1 MVGSRVVYKALNCYY
16 LVPITKVGYTSG
28 NMSKGTIAF
37 LLGIFL
43 ILLPYLG
50 IPSLWKQY
58 TYVALGIILVLLGYA
73 LRRAQYFREID
84 SGNGERN
91 GETFVE
97 TTQNL
102 FTQTK
107 E

>member
-1 MVGSRVVYKALNCYY
+1 
-16 LVPITKVGYTSG
+16 
-28 NMSKGTIAF
+28 MSKGTIAF
-37 LLGIFL
+37 LLGIIL

-50 IPSLWKQY
+50 IPSSWKQY
-58 TYVALGIILVLLGYA
+58 AYVGLGVVLVLLGYA

-84 SGNGERN
+84 QGNGERG

-102 FTQTK
+102 FAQTK
-107 E
+107 EE

>member
-1 MVGSRVVYKALNCYY
+1 MATQPGL
-16 LVPITKVGYTSG
+16 GYTNL

-37 LLGIFL
+37 LLGILL

-58 TYVALGIILVLLGYA
+58 AYVGLGIALVLLGYA
-73 LRRAQYFREID
+73 LRRTQYFQEID
-84 SGNGERN
+84 NGNGERG

-102 FTQTK
+102 FSHAK
-107 E
+107 VE

>member
-1 MVGSRVVYKALNCYY
+1 
-16 LVPITKVGYTSG
+16 
-28 NMSKGTIAF
+28 MSKGTLAF
-37 LLGIFL
+37 LLGIIL

-50 IPSLWKQY
+50 IPSVWKNY
-58 TYVALGIILVLLGYA
+58 LYVGLGVVLILLGYG

-84 SGNGERN
+84 QGNGERS

-102 FTQTK
+102 FAQTK
-107 E
+107 VE

>member
-1 MVGSRVVYKALNCYY
+1 
-16 LVPITKVGYTSG
+16 
-28 NMSKGTIAF
+28 MSKGTLAF
-37 LLGIFL
+37 LLGIIL

-58 TYVALGIILVLLGYA
+58 AYVGLGVVLVLLGYA
-73 LRRAQYFREID
+73 LRRAQYYREID
-84 SGNGERN
+84 QGNGERS

-107 E
+107 TE

>member
-1 MVGSRVVYKALNCYY
+1 
-16 LVPITKVGYTSG
+16 
-28 NMSKGTIAF
+28 MSKGTIAF
-37 LLGIFL
+37 LLGIVL

-50 IPSLWKQY
+50 IPSSWKQY
-58 TYVALGIILVLLGYA
+58 VYVGLGVVLVLLGYA

-84 SGNGERN
+84 QGNGERS

-102 FTQTK
+102 FAQPK
-107 E
+107 SE

>member
-1 MVGSRVVYKALNCYY
+1 
-16 LVPITKVGYTSG
+16 
-28 NMSKGTIAF
+28 MSKGTIAF
-37 LLGIFL
+37 LLGIIL

-50 IPSLWKQY
+50 IPSSWKQY
-58 TYVALGIILVLLGYA
+58 VYVGLGVVLVLLGYA

-84 SGNGERN
+84 QGNGERS

-102 FTQTK
+102 FAQPK
-107 E
+107 SE

>member
-1 MVGSRVVYKALNCYY
+1 
-16 LVPITKVGYTSG
+16 
-28 NMSKGTIAF
+28 MSKGSITF
-37 LLGIFL
+37 FLGIVL

-58 TYVALGIILVLLGYA
+58 AYVILGIVLVLLGYA

-84 SGNGERN
+84 QGNGERS

-102 FTQTK
+102 FSNTK
-107 E
+107 TE

>member
-1 MVGSRVVYKALNCYY
+1 M
-16 LVPITKVGYTSG
+16 
-28 NMSKGTIAF
+28 AF
-37 LLGIFL
+37 LLGILL

-50 IPSLWKQY
+50 IPSVWKQY

-73 LRRAQYFREID
+73 LRRAQYFHEID
-84 SGNGERN
+84 NGNGER
-91 GETFVE
+91 GGDTFVE

-102 FTQTK
+102 FSQNKT

>member
-1 MVGSRVVYKALNCYY
+1 
-16 LVPITKVGYTSG
+16 
-28 NMSKGTIAF
+28 MSKGTLTF
-37 LLGIFL
+37 LLGMIL

-50 IPSLWKQY
+50 IPTAWKNY
-58 TYVALGIILVLLGYA
+58 AYVGLGIILILLGYI

-84 SGNGERN
+84 QGNGERG

-102 FTQTK
+102 FATSK
-107 E
+107 VE

>member
-1 MVGSRVVYKALNCYY
+1 M
-16 LVPITKVGYTSG
+16 
-28 NMSKGTIAF
+28 AF
-37 LLGIFL
+37 LLGILL

-58 TYVALGIILVLLGYA
+58 AYVILGIILVLLGYA
-73 LRRAQYFREID
+73 LRRAQYFHEID
-84 SGNGERN
+84 QGNGERG

-102 FTQTK
+102 FSQPK
-107 E
+107 VD

>member
-1 MVGSRVVYKALNCYY
+1 
-16 LVPITKVGYTSG
+16 
-28 NMSKGTIAF
+28 MSKGTLTF
-37 LLGIFL
+37 LLGMIL

-50 IPSLWKQY
+50 IPSVWKNY
-58 TYVALGIILVLLGYA
+58 AYVGLGIIFILLGYA

-84 SGNGERN
+84 QGNGERG

-102 FTQTK
+102 FADSKVQ
-107 E
+107 

>member
-1 MVGSRVVYKALNCYY
+1 
-16 LVPITKVGYTSG
+16 
-28 NMSKGTIAF
+28 MSKGTLTF
-37 LLGIFL
+37 LLGILL

-50 IPSLWKQY
+50 IPSVWKQY
-58 TYVALGIILVLLGYA
+58 AYVGFGITLILLGYA

-84 SGNGERN
+84 RGNGER
-91 GETFVE
+91 GSDTFVE

-102 FTQTK
+102 FANSKT

>member
-1 MVGSRVVYKALNCYY
+1 
-16 LVPITKVGYTSG
+16 
-28 NMSKGTIAF
+28 MSKGTMAF
-37 LLGIFL
+37 LLGILL

-50 IPSLWKQY
+50 IPSVWKQY

-73 LRRAQYFREID
+73 LRRAQYFHEID
-84 SGNGERN
+84 NGNGER
-91 GETFVE
+91 GGDTFVE

-102 FTQTK
+102 FTQKKT

>member
-1 MVGSRVVYKALNCYY
+1 
-16 LVPITKVGYTSG
+16 
-28 NMSKGTIAF
+28 MSKGTLTF
-37 LLGIFL
+37 LLGILL

-50 IPSLWKQY
+50 IPSVWKQY
-58 TYVALGIILVLLGYA
+58 AYVGFGITLILLGYA

-84 SGNGERN
+84 RGNGER
-91 GETFVE
+91 GSDTFVE

-102 FTQTK
+102 LANSKT

>member
-1 MVGSRVVYKALNCYY
+1 M
-16 LVPITKVGYTSG
+16 
-28 NMSKGTIAF
+28 
-37 LLGIFL
+37 
-43 ILLPYLG
+43 G

-58 TYVALGIILVLLGYA
+58 AYVALGIVLVLLGYG

-84 SGNGERN
+84 NGNGERG

-102 FTQTK
+102 FASSEVK
-107 E
+107 